1 MKKVPNCSIHNSI
14 TMLGRDK
21 VLLGR
26 CWGLSPQLKS
36 VEFSFL
42 PNVIH
47 ELQSIVYVKPLKK
60 CFTLWDPTAV
70 CTCCN
75 LVFSVAGMDFSPAAE
90 RHAARRPEAALESL
104 DLGVGGSACMAE
116 GRYDWHSAVL
126 ILTQRQKRIH
136 WKRLCR

>member
-42 PNVIH
+42 PNVVH
-47 ELQSIVYVKPLKK
+47 ELQSIVCVKPLKK
-60 CFTLWDPTAV
+60 VLHFMGSGPNAHPSGAGNDWWAGPRTALPHVVTL
-70 CTCCN
+70 
-75 LVFSVAGMDFSPAAE
+75 S
-90 RHAARRPEAALESL
+90 
-104 DLGVGGSACMAE
+104 
-116 GRYDWHSAVL
+116 
-126 ILTQRQKRIH
+126 
-136 WKRLCR
+136 

>member
-42 PNVIH
+42 PNVVH
-47 ELQSIVYVKPLKK
+47 ELQSILYVKPLKK
-60 CFTLWDPTAV
+60 VLHFMGSGPLRRTASDHSQP
-70 CTCCN
+70 
-75 LVFSVAGMDFSPAAE
+75 LLGMKWVVIPKNS
-90 RHAARRPEAALESL
+90 S
-104 DLGVGGSACMAE
+104 DLGH
-116 GRYDWHSAVL
+116 YF
-126 ILTQRQKRIH
+126 LTSWR
-136 WKRLCR
+136 